1 LRPFVCL
8 RYAPPEEPQH
18 SFYIPTLALELVLHR
33 GGFAVGKMKISKT
46 LPISL
51 GALALASSIAL
62 LTFNIIFAINISQ
75 SQMPNVRTT
84 AFVAFGLG
92 VGTTALVFVLAGLAS
107 VFDISL
113 AAASVVVLAMMKS
126 KPGLPEKIVG
136 SPTPTLITGAFIVWA
151 ISLLLHGMFL
161 VCMVVVQKIDFRQQI
176 QPYEV
181 QSEPNNSSEMQ
192 ESPRSGKH
200 SILES
205 HGDTSMESRTPTSFS
220 MRSRSGSETVSS
232 FRSSFTHVV
241 RPITSKTRLISS
253 NQKSLYRPASVES
266 MQRETIVTIE
276 DGFDSWDTSA
286 VDSQSR
292 QTVESASPI
301 PPRFLETIPASP
313 TGSRSPSPGFP
324 LDLEPPKT
332 RQRSRSYSP
341 ATSVTDIHRP
351 TRSPSG
357 ESLEAHIH
365 PLFRSD
371 SPTPPPA
378 ITPGTIVTAAPGAG
392 SVISDRNSIRSI
404 SRMRSESLPSSPLM
418 HSNSL
423 ESIKRTME
431 REDREREELGAERTL
446 TPPIPEWIL
455 AGAASRNSLTSYTR
469 KKSQMGKMGEPGEG

>member
-1 LRPFVCL
+1 
-8 RYAPPEEPQH
+8 
-18 SFYIPTLALELVLHR
+18 
-33 GGFAVGKMKISKT
+33 MKISKT

-51 GALALASSIAL
+51 GALALASGIAL
-62 LTFNIIFAINISQ
+62 LTFNIIFAINISK
-75 SQMPNVRTT
+75 SQIPNVSML

-92 VGTTALVFVLAGLAS
+92 VATTALAFLLLVRQIRYRNGAHIQDFGHGRKTTYVLAGLTS
-107 VFDISL
+107 VFEISTK
-113 AAASVVVLAMMKS
+113 AASVIVLAMMKS
-126 KPGLPEKIVG
+126 NPGLPKTIVG
-136 SPTPTLITGAFIVWA
+136 SPVPTLITAAFIVWA
-151 ISLLLHGMFL
+151 ISLLLHGLFL
-161 VCMVVVQKIDFRQQI
+161 VCMVVVQRIDFRQQI
-176 QPYEV
+176 QPYVAE
-181 QSEPNNSSEMQ
+181 SEPHNSSEMQ

-200 SILES
+200 SMLES
-205 HGDTSMESRTPTSFS
+205 HGDTSTESRTPTSS
-220 MRSRSGSETVSS
+220 SIRSRSGSDTISS
-232 FRSSFTHVV
+232 FRSSFSHVV

-253 NQKSLYRPASVES
+253 NQKSPYRPASVES
-266 MQRETIVTIE
+266 AQRETIVSIE

-341 ATSVTDIHRP
+341 AASVTDFHRP

-365 PLFRSD
+365 PLFRTD

-392 SVISDRNSIRSI
+392 SVISDRNSIRSM

-423 ESIKRTME
+423 ESIKRAME